1 MSELSLS
8 DRVRATLRRL
18 IEEYGPDLI
27 RDRARLA
34 GLLRDE
40 CGEAKR
46 EINLVLDALDEHV
59 VDTLRSPSQVLLLVT
74 IPSCAKR
81 LHEARGT
88 EASAALWAVQTW
100 AHALGLA
107 DGAERPG
114 DQAAANEMREQKAPH
129 RVPAPPPAETVV
141 QVVARN
147 FASLGAAKNR
157 PRLAL
162 LFAAVLA
169 VGYLGWPSGPGSP
182 SPPEPAPSP
191 PQPAPL
197 PAPQPTPSPRPAPAP
212 PAAGSQV
219 DRRLLGTWRTYLT
232 NEHGRWT
239 FEFTPQPDGS
249 YRTRIRGRFPV
260 PDDIGRI
267 RALDGKWDARRGN
280 GSVEDGTYT
289 FINDN
294 KVVFKGYVEP
304 VTWERVR

>member
-1 MSELSLS
+1 MNELPLS
-8 DRVRATLRRL
+8 DRVRTTLRRL

-81 LHEARGT
+81 LHDARGT

-107 DGAERPG
+107 DGEERPG
-114 DQAAANEMREQKAPH
+114 DQAANETGDQKAPH
-129 RVPAPPPAETVV
+129 RVPAPPPADTVV
-141 QVVARN
+141 RVVTR
-147 FASLGAAKNR
+147 SLTVLGAPKNR
-157 PRLAL
+157 PRIAL

-169 VGYLGWPSGPGSP
+169 VGYLGWPSTPPSP

-191 PQPAPL
+191 PQPAP
-197 PAPQPTPSPRPAPAP
+197 SPRPAPPAP
-212 PAAGSQV
+212 PTAAGAQV
-219 DRRLLGTWRTYLT
+219 DRRLLGSWRTHMT

-249 YRTRIRGRFPV
+249 YRTRIRGRFAV

-267 RALDGKWDARRGN
+267 RALDGKWNARRGN

-294 KVVFKGYVEP
+294 TVVFKGYVEP
-304 VTWERVR
+304 VTWERIR